1 MKYVPEL
8 PPATIAELKKEFE
21 DALMASERQGVD
33 DLLIWLDTETDFFS
47 APASTQHHGAYVGGL
62 LAHSV
67 KVYKVTQN
75 FLKNISD
82 VPPGSIAIVALLH
95 DLCKCNFYVRRV
107 KNVKVPGEKR
117 WEEEES
123 FGIEDTLPLGHGEKS
138 VFLAMNHIRLTE
150 AEALAI
156 RWHMGGFDDA
166 ARSYVGGMTQAQA
179 FRKYPLAVALAIAD
193 MYVAY
198 LLDD

>member
-1 MKYVPEL
+1 MKSVPEL
-8 PPATIAELKKEFE
+8 PPSTIAELKKEFE
-21 DALMASERQGVD
+21 DLLLSTSRQGVEN
-33 DLLIWLDTETDFFS
+33 LLIWLDSETDFYT

-67 KVYKVTQN
+67 KVYKVTTN

-82 VPPGSIAIVALLH
+82 VPNDSIIISALLH
-95 DLCKCNFYVRRV
+95 DLCKANFYVRRLR
-107 KNVKVPGEKR
+107 NVKVPGEKR

-123 FGIEDTLPLGHGEKS
+123 FAIEEAFPMGHGEKS
-138 VFLAMNHIRLTE
+138 VYLAMRHIQLTE
-150 AEALAI
+150 PEALAI
-156 RWHMGGFDDA
+156 RWHMGGYDDA
-166 ARSYVGGMTQAQA
+166 ARSYVGGMAQSQAY
-179 FRKYPLAVALAIAD
+179 RKHHLAVALSIAD